1 LANFPPVI
9 GQHFHRNGDNLR
21 ALLRLTLIKRPVHNS
36 GGFLYKSSTIKTIM
50 NMSVTPIKKE
60 SLGYWSA
67 VSIGIGGMVGGGIFA
82 VLGLAVQLA
91 HGGTPIAFAVAGL
104 IALVTAY
111 SYTRLSVTYPARG
124 GTVEFLNQAFG
135 EGIFTGGLNI
145 LLWLSY
151 IAMLSLYAY
160 AFGSYGASFFPEA
173 MQTVWKHVL
182 ISGVIIL
189 FSCLNILGARVVG
202 KSEDFIVALKLLIL
216 LVFLGVGMWTV
227 NMNQISTST
236 WSNPLQLVA
245 GGMIIFLA
253 YEGFELIANT
263 AENVKEPRKNLPR
276 AYFTAVIFVIV
287 LYVLVSIVTVG
298 NLPVDKIVAAKDYA
312 LAEAARPFLGVIGFS
327 LIAVAALLSTGSA
340 INATLYGTA
349 RVSYVIAKEGELPE
363 QLDHMVWRRPIE
375 GLLITSAL
383 TLLIANLFDLT
394 NISMMGSSG
403 FLIIFAGVNFAN
415 ARLAT
420 STGAKRWISVTGSAL
435 CLLALA
441 ILIVQRAM
449 TSPKELWVLLAM
461 VGFAFITETA
471 YRKST
476 GRTIK
481 SSYMGINKTIPR

>member
-1 LANFPPVI
+1 MAIP
-9 GQHFHRNGDNLR
+9 
-21 ALLRLTLIKRPVHNS
+21 
-36 GGFLYKSSTIKTIM
+36 
-50 NMSVTPIKKE
+50 VTPIKKE

-91 HGGTPIAFAVAGL
+91 HGGTPIAFAIAGL

-111 SYTRLSVTYPARG
+111 SYARLSVAYPTRG

-145 LLWLSY
+145 LLWVSY

-160 AFGSYGASFFPEA
+160 AFGSYGASFFPDA
-173 MQTVWKHVL
+173 MQTVGKHVL
-182 ISGVIIL
+182 ISGVIVL
-189 FSCLNILGARVVG
+189 FSCLNILGAKVVG

-216 LVFLGVGMWTV
+216 LVFLGGGIWTI
-227 NMNQISTST
+227 NMNQLSPTT

-276 AYFTAVIFVIV
+276 AYFTSVIFVIV
-287 LYVLVSIVTVG
+287 LYVLVAAVTVG
-298 NLPVDKIVAAKDYA
+298 NLPLDKIIAAEDYA
-312 LAEAARPFLGVIGFS
+312 LAEAARPFLGTVGFS
-327 LIAVAALLSTGSA
+327 LIAIAALLSTGSA
-340 INATLYGTA
+340 INATIYGTA
-349 RVSYVIAKEGELPE
+349 RVSYVIAKEGELPA
-363 QLDHMVWRRPIE
+363 QLDRMVWRRPIE

-394 NISMMGSSG
+394 NISVMGSSG
-403 FLIIFAGVNFAN
+403 FLIIFAMVNFAN
-415 ARLAT
+415 ARLASST
-420 STGAKRWISVTGSAL
+420 SSRRWVSVTGGIL

-441 ILIVQRAM
+441 ILTVQRAM
-449 TSPKELWVLLAM
+449 ASPKELWVLLAM
-461 VGFAFITETA
+461 VGFAFITEVI

-481 SSYMGINKTIPR
+481 SCRLGTR